1 VIGSEKHRDRRCRLY
16 AFTEQGV
23 AMLSSV
29 LRSRRAIT
37 VNIEIMRAFVKLRQ
51 ILASNAELSRSIYR
65 KTRVDVSRV
74 CVIILQMN
82 KSPSPAILVLTGASG
97 AGKTT
102 LILKLN
108 ELAIPGVKGINCDR
122 VEVEGDARSTDR
134 QADVLRYWLSQLSQP
149 ETEIE
154 LAVLDTQI
162 RPHRALEV
170 LSEAAINNAQ
180 IVLVDCEPV
189 KRNERLHM
197 DRGQPELANPQMDC
211 WAAYLRGQAD
221 ALKLSIIDTS
231 NDELDRNL
239 LELELLVR
247 DLLTRA
253 RSG

>member
-1 VIGSEKHRDRRCRLY
+1 
-16 AFTEQGV
+16 
-23 AMLSSV
+23 MNN
-29 LRSRRAIT
+29 SR
-37 VNIEIMRAFVKLRQ
+37 
-51 ILASNAELSRSIYR
+51 
-65 KTRVDVSRV
+65 
-74 CVIILQMN
+74 
-82 KSPSPAILVLTGASG
+82 SPAILVLTGASG

-122 VEVEGDARSTDR
+122 VQIEKADSTDP
-134 QADVLRYWLSQLSQP
+134 QAEVLRYWIAQLSHP
-149 ETEIE
+149 ETDLE

-170 LSEAAINNAQ
+170 LSEAAIHYVQ
-180 IVLVDCEPV
+180 IVLVDCDPV

-197 DRGQPELANPQMDC
+197 ERGQPELANPRMDC

-231 NDELDRNL
+231 NDPLDKSL
-239 LELELLVR
+239 VELESIVR

-253 RSG
+253 RSL